1 MGRSLDDAGDRLSWS
16 DLRAYLTAPPPGSL
30 LAQARGLWSPQDH
43 LLTVLLQSTRLLSW
57 QLSGDRRI
65 PAPTYLSVSEILGGG
80 DSKPESSALP
90 YGKGMP
96 IEEMRAR
103 LGLQ

>member
-57 QLSGDRRI
+57 QLSGDKWT
-65 PAPTYLSVSEILGGG
+65 PAPAYLSVSEILGGG
-80 DSKPESSALP
+80 DTKTDRDTLP
-90 YGKGMP
+90 YGKGVP

>member
-16 DLRAYLTAPPPGSL
+16 DLRAYLTSPPPGSL

-57 QLSGDRRI
+57 QLSGDKRA

-80 DSKPESSALP
+80 DSKPDSGALP
-90 YGKGMP
+90 YGKGVTV
-96 IEEMRAR
+96 EEMRAR

>member
-57 QLSGDRRI
+57 QLSGDKRT
-65 PAPTYLSVSEILGGG
+65 PAPAYLSVSEILGGG
-80 DSKPESSALP
+80 DSKPESGSLP
-90 YGKGMP
+90 YGKGVP

>member
-30 LAQARGLWSPQDH
+30 LAQVLGLWSPQDH

-57 QLSGDRRI
+57 QLSGDKR
-65 PAPTYLSVSEILGGG
+65 ILGGG
-80 DSKPESSALP
+80 DSKPENGPLP
-90 YGKGMP
+90 YGKGVP

>member
-57 QLSGDRRI
+57 QLSGDKRI
-65 PAPTYLSVSEILGGG
+65 PAPAFLSVSEILGGG
-80 DSKPESSALP
+80 DSKTDRDTLP
-90 YGKGMP
+90 YGKGVP

>member
-43 LLTVLLQSTRLLSW
+43 LLSVLLQSTRLLSW
-57 QLSGDRRI
+57 QLSGDKRT
-65 PAPTYLSVSEILGGG
+65 PAPAYLSVSEILGGR
-80 DSKPESSALP
+80 DTKTDRDTLP
-90 YGKGMP
+90 YGKGVP

>member
-30 LAQARGLWSPQDH
+30 LAQVLGLWSPQDH

-57 QLSGDRRI
+57 QLSGDKRA
-65 PAPTYLSVSEILGGG
+65 PAPSYLSVSEILGGG
-80 DSKPESSALP
+80 DSKPENGPLP
-90 YGKGMP
+90 YGKGVP